1 MTARAIQEQ
10 ILRTAIISADSHVL
24 EPGNLWQQR
33 LDRKYR
39 DRAPRIFQD
48 AATGKY
54 KFGGEGVPA
63 VFYSGLFAVDKRGQE
78 LAVHNAGP
86 ASEKDVPPGGWN
98 PQRRLLDQDVDGVS
112 AEVLYAS
119 LAFPM
124 FRVDDREYQ
133 KALFRVYN
141 DWLTEFCSVA
151 PQRLI
156 GMALIPLIDVQDGVR
171 ELRRAHKNGLR
182 GGMIF
187 ASPPPGRPFTSRSY
201 DPFWRVAQELSMPI
215 GLHILTGHGAPSR
228 RMLAEQGPIDF
239 LTGLM
244 GLSDEVVY
252 SLTDIVFSG
261 VLERFPDLK
270 IISAEN
276 EVGWIPFWLHMADQ
290 WWSRYRTSHQNEL
303 TMLPSDYYKRQVF
316 ATFLEDPIGV
326 HCAQLPLVGYDN
338 LMWGNDYPHGSS
350 TWPNSRKVIDR
361 IMTGVSP
368 VNRRKMLSDN
378 CARLYR
384 IELLR
389 SPNVK

>member
-1 MTARAIQEQ
+1 MGTP
-10 ILRTAIISADSHVL
+10 IISADSHVL
-24 EPGNLWQQR
+24 EPGNLRQQR
-33 LDRKYR
+33 LDKKYR
-39 DRAPRIFQD
+39 ERAPRIFQD
-48 AATGKY
+48 GASGKY
-54 KFGGEGVPA
+54 KFGGQGVPS
-63 VFYSGLFAVDKRGQE
+63 VFYSGLFAVDKRGKE

-86 ASEKDVPPGGWN
+86 ASEQDAPPGGWN
-98 PQRRLLDQDVDGVS
+98 PQRRLQDQDVDGVH

-124 FRVDDREYQ
+124 FRVDDRDYQ

-141 DWLTEFCSVA
+141 DWLTEFCAVA
-151 PQRLI
+151 PERLI

-171 ELRRAHKNGLR
+171 ELRRAHKNGLK

-187 ASPPPGRPFTSRSY
+187 ASPPPGRPFTTRIY
-201 DPFWRVAQELSMPI
+201 DPFWRAAEELSMPI

-261 VLERFPDLK
+261 VLERFPRLK
-270 IISAEN
+270 IVSAEN

-290 WWSRYRTSHQNEL
+290 WWGRYRDSHRNEL
-303 TMLPSDYYKRQVF
+303 TMPPSEYYKRNIF

-350 TWPNSRKVIDR
+350 TWPNSHKVIDR
-361 IMTGVSP
+361 IMTGVAEAD
-368 VNRRKMLSDN
+368 RRKMLSAN
-378 CARLYR
+378 CARLYG
-384 IELLR
+384 LKLPR
-389 SPNVK
+389 SGRAK